1 MMHTVGVGLVG
12 YGYWGPNL
20 ARNFSQQP
28 GCKLLCVC
36 EQRKDRAELA
46 ARTYPG
52 AKVVQDYEALLGHK
66 GIDVVLIATP
76 VSAHFPLAK
85 AALLAGKDVLI
96 EKPLTSTVAEAE
108 ELIRISKEQQR
119 ILGVDHTFLYTGAV
133 QKIKEVIDKGE
144 LGEILYIDS
153 VRINL
158 GLFQPD
164 VNVIFDLAPHDLS
177 IMGYLLNKEPSMVQ
191 AMGARHASV
200 AQEHMAYLHLEFD
213 DGPIA
218 HFHLSWLSPVKIRR
232 TVIGGTEKMI
242 VYDDLESSEKVKIY
256 DKGIV
261 VTAHD
266 VDAIYKTRIDYRT
279 GDMVAPKLTHQEALS
294 SEAEHF
300 LACVRQRTA
309 PISDGPA
316 GLKVVRIIEAAQRS
330 MQNGGSPI
338 RLEAQ

>member
-1 MMHTVGVGLVG
+1 MIGVGLVG

-28 GCKLLCVC
+28 GCKLLCIC
-36 EQRKDRAELA
+36 EKNQKRAELA

-52 AKVVQDYEALLGHK
+52 VKVTDDYHELLEHA

-85 AALLAGKDVLI
+85 AALLASKDVLV
-96 EKPLTSTVAEAE
+96 EKPLTRTVAEAE
-108 ELIRISKEQQR
+108 ELIRICDEKQR
-119 ILGVDHTFLYTGAV
+119 ILGVDHTFLFTGAV
-133 QKIKEVIDKGE
+133 QKIKEIVEKGE

-177 IMGYLLNKEPSMVQ
+177 IMGYLLDKEPSMVQ

-200 AQEHMAYLHLEFD
+200 AQEHMAYLHLEFN

-242 VYDDLESSEKVKIY
+242 VYDDLEISEKIKVY

-261 VTAHD
+261 VTALD
-266 VDAIYKTRIDYRT
+266 IDTIYKTRIDYRT
-279 GDMVAPKLTHQEALS
+279 GDMVAPKLIHREALNT
-294 SEAEHF
+294 EAEHF
-300 LACVRQRTA
+300 LQCVRQRTA
-309 PISDGPA
+309 PISDGRA
-316 GLKVVRIIEAAQRS
+316 GLKVVRILEAAQQS
-330 MQNGGSPI
+330 MKNGGSPI
-338 RLEAQ
+338 RLEA